1 MVLLSSQGVGQGC
14 YEGIG
19 GLVTSPI
26 AGAEEGGIVGCVQ
39 GAGHGLV
46 GVVTKPLSGIFACM
60 SKTAGGVGT
69 GIRNI
74 GDDVIRAP
82 LVRVRPP
89 RNFGREEGVQVSR
102 RHAFA
107 GRSSERSA
115 QFKRFFVGQNAAS
128 LLINPY
134 ALLAALVNRRR
145 NSASAISSVFPIIE
159 APAYNNSVAICGFVY
174 LSAC

>member
-1 MVLLSSQGVGQGC
+1 VGQGC

-26 AGAEEGGIVGCVQ
+26 VGAEEGGVVGCVQ
-39 GAGHGLV
+39 GTGHGLV
-46 GVVTKPLSGIFACM
+46 GAVTKPLSGIFACM

-89 RNFGREEGVQVSR
+89 RNFGREEGVQVRGDGSR
-102 RHAFA
+102 LCSD
-107 GRSSERSA
+107 GW
-115 QFKRFFVGQNAAS
+115 
-128 LLINPY
+128 
-134 ALLAALVNRRR
+134 
-145 NSASAISSVFPIIE
+145 
-159 APAYNNSVAICGFVY
+159 
-174 LSAC
+174 